1 MTGNQFEV
9 VPKSLQKDA
18 VAFLNTQ
25 LFTTPKWLL
34 NQNIL
39 SKINPE
45 NGVEAIKSMQDATLN
60 SLLAGDRMVRLMETS
75 SISKDNYSVD
85 ELMTDL
91 KKGIFSELKNKNSI
105 DIYRR
110 NIQKLYVDKM
120 IELLNP
126 GLASVRAVPVGVT
139 YGFNTRKVNLA
150 QTDLPSISRGQLN
163 SLKTELKLSTDRM
176 TDRISRYH
184 VLDLIYRIE
193 EGLDPK

>member
-126 GLASVRAVPVGVT
+126 GEASVRAVPVGVT

>member
-45 NGVEAIKSMQDATLN
+45 NGVEAIKSLQDATLN

-126 GLASVRAVPVGVT
+126 GEASVRAVPVGVT